1 MRKKLLLVVCAC
13 LILNI
18 SCKEDQNNSDFK
30 NTTATE
36 TTKDTIPEVVEVKE
50 NKTEAIIDKLNKDK
64 LDLIAKLGS
73 SESDNQN
80 KLYESYRAERE
91 KTLEALNS
99 AEGSLL
105 EKYVNFYNEK
115 AGKILLPD
123 SIEKKKE
130 AFEKA
135 NVEFWEVGEGYTELR
150 NEPYFYATIFKNY
163 LTNDYKDFLDI
174 EAKENT
180 VLYSADAGIAISF
193 KEVSE
198 RMLSWEKFL
207 IKFPNS
213 KLFDA
218 AKENYNFYVM
228 DYLFGED
235 NTPAIEYADKT
246 IYPENKTEFQRYIKE
261 NPNSTST
268 ILVQFLLDNIEK
280 VQTTDDLRKLLDK
293 ELSKYFI
300 KK

>member
-1 MRKKLLLVVCAC
+1 MKKKMLLVVFAF
-13 LILNI
+13 LILNV
-18 SCKEDQNNSDFK
+18 SCKEDKNSSDLK
-30 NTTATE
+30 NATAIE
-36 TTKDTIPEVVEVKE
+36 TIKDTIPEAVKVVR
-50 NKTEAIIDKLNKDK
+50 NNTEAIIDKLNKDK
-64 LDLIAKLGS
+64 LDLISKLQS

-80 KLYESYRAERE
+80 KLYESYRTERE

-99 AEGSLL
+99 AEGILL

-115 AGKILLPD
+115 AGKVVLPD
-123 SIEKKKE
+123 SIEKKKN

-135 NVEFWEVGEGYTELR
+135 NIEFWEVGEGYTELR
-150 NEPYFYATIFKNY
+150 NEPYFYATLFKNY
-163 LTNDYKDFLDI
+163 LTNDYAHFLEI

-198 RMLSWEKFL
+198 RMLQWENFL

-235 NTPAIEYADKT
+235 NTPVIEYADKT

-261 NPNSTST
+261 NPNSTAT
-268 ILVQFLLDNIEK
+268 ILVQFLLDNIDTAK
-280 VQTTDDLRKLLDK
+280 STDDLRKLLDK
-293 ELSKYFI
+293 ELAKYFI